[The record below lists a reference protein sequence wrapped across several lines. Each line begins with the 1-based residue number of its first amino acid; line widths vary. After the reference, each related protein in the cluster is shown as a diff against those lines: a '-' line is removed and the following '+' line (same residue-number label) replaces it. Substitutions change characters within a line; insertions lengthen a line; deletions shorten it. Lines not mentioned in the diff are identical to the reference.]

1 MVDKVDKADELQPL
15 HLSGKTSATF
25 CNHKVDKVVVEGN
38 PLLIDLLPQ
47 AICRHNEL
55 LCVRNGMKH

>member
-1 MVDKVDKADELQPL
+1 
-15 HLSGKTSATF
+15 
-25 CNHKVDKVVVEGN
+25 
-38 PLLIDLLPQ
+38 LLIDLLPQ